1 MKNFR
6 LLFVLATLTAGA
18 LTTSANDK
26 TPVNPS
32 PNTLAH
38 PVAGKKSKV
47 GGFFGDYR
55 NGGRSH
61 KGIDIY
67 AKKGT
72 PVVAVCDGVITSTAT
87 EKLGGKTIR
96 LKASGRSFTAY
107 YAHLDRLH
115 VKAGQYVTKGQTIGT
130 VGNTGNAKRKAPH
143 LHFGILGGG
152 VAVNPLP
159 YVKKATKIL
168 NPAMIA
174 VSKKN
179 ITKKEVAI
187 AKSTKQ
193 SLAHAT
199 HIKAKQVSNK
209 ALMPAP
215 KASAANNATGE
226 KLWKRIRVNQYAP
239 GTYFVTKNMN
249 VVAADNGNLV
259 TIGKWKELNN
269 DTYPNYIT
277 LQNNMLLYV
286 DRKGNLVTQD
296 GERIGMVN

>member
-1 MKNFR
+1 MKNLR
-6 LLFVLATLTAGA
+6 LLFVLATLTAGT
-18 LTTSANDK
+18 LTTSAKDR

-32 PNTLAH
+32 PIALVH

-72 PVVAVCDGVITSTAT
+72 PVVAICDGVITSTAN

-96 LKASGRSFTAY
+96 LRASGRSFTAY
-107 YAHLDRLH
+107 YAHLDKLH
-115 VKAGQYVTKGQTIGT
+115 VTPGQYVTKGQTIGT

-168 NPAMIA
+168 NPSMIA

-179 ITKKEVAI
+179 ITKKEVSV
-187 AKSTKQ
+187 AKSTKH
-193 SLAHAT
+193 SAGTAAYT
-199 HIKAKQVSNK
+199 KPKQAAYRSV
-209 ALMPAP
+209 MPAP
-215 KASAANNATGE
+215 TASAINNASGE

-249 VVAADNGNLV
+249 VVAVDNGNLV

-269 DTYPNYIT
+269 GTYPNYIR

-286 DRKGNLVTQD
+286 DRNGSLVTQD
-296 GERIGMVN
+296 GERIGTVN